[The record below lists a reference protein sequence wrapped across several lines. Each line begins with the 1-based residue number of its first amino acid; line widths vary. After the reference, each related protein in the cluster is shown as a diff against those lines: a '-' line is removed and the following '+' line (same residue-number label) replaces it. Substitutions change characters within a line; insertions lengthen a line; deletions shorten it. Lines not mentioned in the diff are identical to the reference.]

1 MQELTKQ
8 QLTDRF
14 AELVEQLNQRMHC
27 QPPDDWADLEL
38 TIPQIRALMSLRQGP
53 ERMGKISGYLGCTLS
68 STTSIMD
75 RLVDKGLVQRAPDP
89 NDRRVVTIG
98 LTSRGADAMEQFWRI
113 GRMKIEALAEPL
125 NPKPKPRWE
134 LHFAAMAKAWQFS
147 SSVRR
152 LGLVKGSAAD

>member
-27 QPPDDWADLEL
+27 QPPDDWAALEL

-53 ERMGKISGYLGCTLS
+53 ERMGNISGVLGSTLS

-98 LTSRGADAMEQFWRI
+98 LTALGDDAMEQFWRI
-113 GRMKIEALAEPL
+113 GRMKIDALAEPL
-125 NPKPKPRWE
+125 NAGE
-134 LHFAAMAKAWQFS
+134 LETVVTAMELLARAS
-147 SSVRR
+147 EN
-152 LGLVKGSAAD
+152 L

>member
-1 MQELTKQ
+1 MGSMQELAKQ

-27 QPPDDWADLEL
+27 QPPDDWA
-38 TIPQIRALMSLRQGP
+38 ALDSPFLRSVLSCRCG
-53 ERMGKISGYLGCTLS
+53 RGRSDMGNISGVLGSTLS

-98 LTSRGADAMEQFWRI
+98 LTALGDDAMEQFWRI

-125 NPKPKPRWE
+125 NAGE
-134 LHFAAMAKAWQFS
+134 LETVVTAMELLARAS
-147 SSVRR
+147 EN
-152 LGLVKGSAAD
+152 L

>member
-8 QLTDRF
+8 QLTERF

-27 QPPDDWADLEL
+27 EPPDDWSELEL
-38 TIPQIRALMSLRQGP
+38 TIPQIRALMSLRSGP
-53 ERMGKISGYLGCTLS
+53 ERMGNISSFLGSTLS

-89 NDRRVVTIG
+89 NDRRVVTID
-98 LTSRGADAMEQFWRI
+98 LTSLGADAVEQFWRI

-125 NPKPKPRWE
+125 NAGE
-134 LHFAAMAKAWQFS
+134 LETVVTAMELL
-147 SSVRR
+147 VRASEN
-152 LGLVKGSAAD
+152 L

>member
-1 MQELTKQ
+1 MQELTKE

-27 QPPDDWADLEL
+27 EPPDDWAALEL
-38 TIPQIRALMSLRQGP
+38 TIPQIKALMSLRQGP
-53 ERMGKISGYLGCTLS
+53 ERMGNISGVLGSTLS

-98 LTSRGADAMEQFWRI
+98 LTALGAGAVEQFWRI

-125 NPKPKPRWE
+125 NAGE
-134 LHFAAMAKAWQFS
+134 LKTVVAAMDLL
-147 SSVRR
+147 VRASEN
-152 LGLVKGSAAD
+152 L

>member
-27 QPPDDWADLEL
+27 EPPDDWAAMEL
-38 TIPQIRALMSLRQGP
+38 TIPQIRALMSLRLGP
-53 ERMGKISGYLGCTLS
+53 ERMGNISGVLGSTLS
-68 STTSIMD
+68 STTGIMD

-98 LTSRGADAMEQFWRI
+98 LTSLGADAMEQFWRI
-113 GRMKIEALAEPL
+113 GRMKIEALAEQL
-125 NPKPKPRWE
+125 NAGE
-134 LHFAAMAKAWQFS
+134 LETVVAAMELLLKAS
-147 SSVRR
+147 ES
-152 LGLVKGSAAD
+152 L